1 MRSELWISMVNLNDT
16 TSIQSVSVT
25 FGLRWHVAWLASGIA
40 VAVLFL
46 PCDANANA
54 NSSKHR
60 GGDTRQ
66 DSAPNFETKFDE
78 SEPRLMDRQGH
89 SEEIWLVSSRHVK
102 CPSGKL
108 EGLKYYRRSDDEWVT
123 ASEVEFYAS
132 SKNPKLNVVFVH
144 GNRTDFT
151 WASRRGLQAHQNFV
165 ASQNPGVPTR
175 YIIWAWPSDQVGGPV
190 SDFRIKA
197 QRASREGQLF
207 GAFLAAMPSKNRV
220 SLVGYSYGSR
230 IVLGGLQSLSGES
243 LFGERLSLP
252 EAYEPPPLRVTLIAA
267 ATSSGSLNPQ
277 ATYGNAYPMMD
288 RLLLLNNTAD
298 RALKLYKF
306 LDRQRRISPMGR
318 GIAGRSLLED
328 EGERV
333 EQFDFAKTIGHKHS
347 LSGYFCSPKI
357 RRLLKQQLFWMD
369 HDGAITETVD
379 SGSASR

>member
-1 MRSELWISMVNLNDT
+1 MANLNDT
-16 TSIQSVSVT
+16 NSIQSIPVT
-25 FGLRWHVAWLASGIA
+25 LCLRWNLTWIALGI
-40 VAVLFL
+40 VVVVSLF

-60 GGDTRQ
+60 GADVGRE
-66 DSAPNFETKFDE
+66 SAANVEAKFDE
-78 SEPRLMDRQGH
+78 NDPLREDQQGD

-108 EGLKYYRRSDDEWVT
+108 EGLRYYRRSDNDWVT
-123 ASEVEFYAS
+123 RSEKEFYAS
-132 SKNPKLNVVFVH
+132 AKIPKLNVVFVH

-175 YIIWAWPSDQVGGPV
+175 YIIWSWPSDQAGGPV

-207 GAFLAAMPSKNRV
+207 GAFLAKMPNENRV
-220 SLVGYSYGSR
+220 SLMGYSYGSR
-230 IVLGGLQSLSGES
+230 IVLGGLQSLSGGS
-243 LFGERLSLP
+243 LLGERLSLP

-267 ATSSGSLNPQ
+267 ATSSDSLNPQ
-277 ATYGNAYPMMD
+277 STYGNAYPMMD

-333 EQFDFAKTIGHKHS
+333 EQFDFAKTIGHKHG

-369 HDGAITETVD
+369 DDGAITETVD
-379 SGSASR
+379 SRSASR